1 MLHSGLDGQVDD
13 GLLFSVVESGH
24 LGHIAQF
31 VQNLYFIDHFRWQ
44 VLGSYFRVVGE
55 EFFSVYQYFLD
66 FFSIDSDLYFTIHFH
81 TGHFFQQ
88 VFQHGAFRGFIG
100 IGIVLHRIVA
110 YSYFRCFPDH
120 DSFAQLNCPVGKR
133 EFAQLDRIGFPR
145 NTQGLIERIESDK
158 RHVQ

>member
-1 MLHSGLDGQVDD
+1 MSVSQHLFDLFPVDG
-13 GLLFSVVESGH
+13 
-24 LGHIAQF
+24 
-31 VQNLYFIDHFRWQ
+31 
-44 VLGSYFRVVGE
+44 
-55 EFFSVYQYFLD
+55 
-66 FFSIDSDLYFTIHFH
+66 DLSFAIHFH

-88 VFQHGAFRGFIG
+88 VFQHGAFRSFIG

-110 YSYFRCFPDH
+110 YGYFRCFPDH

-145 NTQGLIERIESDK
+145 NTQGLIERIEPDK